1 MIKILKRFA
10 LWLGVVDFVPKT
22 DTPVA
27 EQLAYEMGID
37 LDEIAANVAASNINN
52 APRPLFTPENFW
64 DLLEEGKLSFINI
77 DSMPD

>member
-1 MIKILKRFA
+1 MLKKLARFA

-37 LDEIAANVAASNINN
+37 LYEIAANVAASNVNN
-52 APRPLFTPENFW
+52 PARTQ
-64 DLLEEGKLSFINI
+64 
-77 DSMPD
+77 DSRTWTQ

>member
-1 MIKILKRFA
+1 MIKKLARFA

-37 LDEIAANVAASNINN
+37 LYEIAANVAASNINKP
-52 APRPLFTPENFW
+52 ARTQ
-64 DLLEEGKLSFINI
+64 
-77 DSMPD
+77 DSRTWTQ

>member
-1 MIKILKRFA
+1 MIKILKRFV

-37 LDEIAANVAASNINN
+37 LDEIAANVASNINKP
-52 APRPLFTPENFW
+52 ACT
-64 DLLEEGKLSFINI
+64 
-77 DSMPD
+77 